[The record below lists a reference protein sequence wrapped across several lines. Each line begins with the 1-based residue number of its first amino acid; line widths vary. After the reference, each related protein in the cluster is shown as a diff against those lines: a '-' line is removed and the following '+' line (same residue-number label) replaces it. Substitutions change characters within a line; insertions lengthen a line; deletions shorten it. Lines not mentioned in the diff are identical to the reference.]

1 MSHDLEHYVSK
12 FLGYVW
18 LITLV
23 VGSVAA
29 LCWVVKALLR
39 VIGVI

>member
-1 MSHDLEHYVSK
+1 MRHNFEHYVSK

-18 LITLV
+18 YATLV
-23 VGSVAA
+23 IGSLTIFVI
-29 LCWVVKALLR
+29 VVKALLT